1 MRMVTVT
8 GQIISK
14 NGITLFFADGAS
26 EVLSTESFKTQAILK
41 AIMPDM
47 MEKGSAEVDLDGFA
61 VNLEKQGVTLEA
73 TSEGVD
79 IVTANGRLKNG
90 ADALEKHLMHAET
103 TGDARGLKAFIADL
117 QPVITKR
124 RHSVDDLL
132 TFMKKA
138 DLPIADDGSIIVYK
152 ILRSQHRYDRQK
164 EELKGW
170 WVDCHTGQVPQR
182 LGSTVQVKDE
192 TMVDPNRAQEC
203 SNGLHVCQIGYV
215 SGFGGDIICLAKV
228 RPSDV
233 IAVPSHD
240 INKMRVS
247 RYTLVAE
254 FPTELHSIVRSGR
267 SAVSDEKLRAFVEK
281 VMSGDHAAVN
291 SIITINGQ
299 HGQNCTTEL
308 IDAPSIPDASITPDT
323 PTVTAKMKAKRE
335 KDAKPKDRQLEK
347 FNSKPKAVHVKD
359 IKAEV
364 AVRRSK
370 LTPSEIKARDYAK
383 KLAKAQRLLE
393 KGYSI
398 RQISEK
404 LGMDRKALSKNLIA
418 A

>member
-1 MRMVTVT
+1 MVTVT

-26 EVLSTESFKTQAILK
+26 EVLSAESFKTQTILK

-47 MEKGSAEVDLDGFA
+47 MEKGSAEVDLDGYA
-61 VNLEKQGVTLEA
+61 VNLEKQGVKLEA
-73 TSEGVD
+73 TSKGVD
-79 IVTANGRLKNG
+79 IVTADGRLKNG
-90 ADALEKHLMHAET
+90 ADALEKHLIHAET

-117 QPVITKR
+117 QPVIAKR
-124 RHSVDDLL
+124 QHSVDDLL

-152 ILRSQHRYDRQK
+152 ILSSGYGDK
-164 EELKGW
+164 KDW
-170 WVDCHTGQVPQR
+170 WFDCHTGKVPQR

-233 IAVPSHD
+233 IAVPHRD

-254 FPTELHSIVRSGR
+254 FPKELHGIVRSGR
-267 SAVSDEKLRAFVEK
+267 SAVQDEKLRAFVEK

-299 HGQNCTTEL
+299 RGENCTTEL
-308 IDAPSIPDASITPDT
+308 VDAPSIPDPTITPDA
-323 PTVTAKMKAKRE
+323 PAVTAKMKAKRDE
-335 KDAKPKDRQLEK
+335 DAKPKDRQLEK
-347 FNSKPKAVHVKD
+347 FNTKPKPVDVKD

-370 LTPSEIKARDYAK
+370 LTPAEIKARDYAK
-383 KLAKAQRLLE
+383 KLAKAQRLFE
-393 KGYSI
+393 RGFSI

-404 LGMDRKALSKNLIA
+404 LGMDRKSLSKNLVA